1 MTEYV
6 YSVALADHP
15 LPDILNTVSLYQVP
29 GVLTCAGGGSGN
41 DEEKRVFFDNGAIT
55 GALSVI
61 PPVSL
66 TQHLAGRGVI
76 TAQQQNK
83 TLEWLASAHG
93 GEESILVAIGALTPA
108 GLDLAKR
115 AYVSET
121 VLSLFDW
128 TQGQATIALGKA
140 PESEA
145 CPVAISARELI
156 LEGIRRLKDPKRALA
171 AVGHKDTVLEPAEDA
186 FQLLSGLQLSKDER
200 RLMRMVDGEKN
211 FYELVQA
218 GIAAGMKQGDAVKA
232 IYALCALRLVAKKA
246 GPVKMKSQ

>member
-1 MTEYV
+1 MSEFV

-29 GVLTCAGGGSGN
+29 GVLTCVSGGG
-41 DEEKRVFFDNGAIT
+41 EQRVFFENGVIT
-55 GALSVI
+55 GALSVS

-66 TQHLAGRGVI
+66 SHHLAGRGVI
-76 TAQQQNK
+76 SAEQLRK

-93 GEESILVAIGALTPA
+93 GEESILVAIGALSPA
-108 GLDLAKR
+108 GLDSAKR
-115 AYVSET
+115 EYVTET
-121 VLSLFDW
+121 VLGLFEW
-128 TQGQATIALGKA
+128 IEGQATITLGKA
-140 PESEA
+140 AEAES
-145 CPVAISARELI
+145 CPVAIPAPALI

-186 FQLLSGLQLSKDER
+186 FQLLGGLKLSKDER
-200 RLMRMVDGEKN
+200 RLMRMVDGEKS
-211 FYELVQA
+211 FYALVQA

-232 IYALCALRLVAKKA
+232 IYALTALRLVAKKA

>member
-1 MTEYV
+1 MSEFV

-29 GVLTCAGGGSGN
+29 GVLTCVNSS
-41 DEEKRVFFDNGAIT
+41 EEKRIFFDNGAIT
-55 GALSVI
+55 GVLSVQ

-66 TQHLAGRGVI
+66 TLHLASRGVI
-76 TAQQQNK
+76 NAEQQRK

-93 GEESILVAIGALTPA
+93 GEESILVAIGALSPA

-115 AYVSET
+115 EYVTET
-121 VLSLFDW
+121 VLNLFDW
-128 TQGQATIALGKA
+128 ADGQATLTLGKA

-145 CPVAISARELI
+145 CPVAIPARELI

-200 RLMRMVDGEKN
+200 RLMRMVDGEKS
-211 FYELVQA
+211 FYALVQA
-218 GIAAGMKQGDAVKA
+218 GLAAGMKQGDAVKA
-232 IYALCALRLVAKKA
+232 IYALTALRLIAKKT